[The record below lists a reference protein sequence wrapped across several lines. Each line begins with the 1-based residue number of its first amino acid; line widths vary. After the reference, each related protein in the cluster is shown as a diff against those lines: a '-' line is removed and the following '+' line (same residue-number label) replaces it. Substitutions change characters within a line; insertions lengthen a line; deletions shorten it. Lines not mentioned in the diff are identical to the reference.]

1 MSDENNTEVTEESEE
16 NEPVFVKPRI
26 APDVVVKYL
35 NELFEADSEAVK
47 KLVEHR
53 VDTNQSMMD
62 HDTVCVMVDNDENGN
77 PANPQL
83 GLLGVINGL
92 VGISKSGWHY
102 IAAEFDEEGS
112 LHRFLEVPQAMEELE
127 EEKDSE

>member
-1 MSDENNTEVTEESEE
+1 MSDENDT
-16 NEPVFVKPRI
+16 NEKETFVKPRI
-26 APDVVVKYL
+26 DPSVVVKYL
-35 NELFEADSEAVK
+35 NELFEADNETIKA
-47 KLVEHR
+47 LVETR
-53 VDTNQSMMD
+53 VTTNQAMMD
-62 HDTVCVMVDNDENGN
+62 HDTVCVMADEDDDGN
-77 PANPQL
+77 PVNPQL

-127 EEKDSE
+127 DEEEASK